1 MDFVQDG
8 LMAFGQE
15 WLDAFSTGLTIVF
28 CGLCLVFWTGPM
40 IVFCG
45 QIVQVNVAYSWNSCS
60 MYSTD

>member
-45 QIVQVNVAYSWNSCS
+45 QIVQVNVAYP
-60 MYSTD
+60 